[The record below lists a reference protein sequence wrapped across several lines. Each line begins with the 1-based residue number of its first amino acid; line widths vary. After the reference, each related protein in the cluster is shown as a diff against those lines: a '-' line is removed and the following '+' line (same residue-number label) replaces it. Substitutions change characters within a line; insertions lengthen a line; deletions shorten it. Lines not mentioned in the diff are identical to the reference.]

1 MKIPHSL
8 AYSAGIA
15 SATKAGL
22 RGAQMNFMQYS
33 FNGKKITVMGLG
45 LHGGGVG
52 VVKFLLDEG
61 AREIVVTDLKKRSA
75 LLPSIR
81 QIPKSP
87 RLHYVFGRHR
97 MSDFK
102 HRDAVIKNP
111 DVPLSSPYLA
121 QAIKNGVPVLS
132 DIGIFLERV
141 KAPIIGVTGTKG
153 KSTTATL
160 IALLL
165 QKRFPRILLAGNIRK
180 SVLTT
185 MKLAKRADAIVLEL
199 SSFQLDDL
207 AYAKKS
213 PHLAVITSIFPDHLN
228 RHGTFGEYARAKSL
242 ITAFQNKNDAVIILK
257 NRGLEPLIKNS
268 KAKKIIVN
276 ISERD
281 RGRIASSHPA
291 LRGHMAD
298 AAMLA
303 LAAAKFFG
311 IEQKEGMARLK
322 RFRPLAGRMQIVAE
336 NSGVTFINDT
346 TATNPTAALF
356 GLKLA
361 AGRFRRVIL
370 IAGGSDKGLPADQ
383 FAKAIRELAHHVI
396 LLSGSATEK
405 LKRSIGLWGRNRVT
419 SAASM
424 EEAVRQAQRRAS
436 RGDAVLLSP
445 GAASFGLFLHEFH
458 RGDAFVRAVARLIR
472 LK

>member
-1 MKIPHSL
+1 MKIPRSL
-8 AYSAGIA
+8 AYSARVA

-22 RGAQMNFMQYS
+22 RGEKINFMQHS

-52 VVKFLLDEG
+52 VVKFLLREG

-81 QIPKSP
+81 QIPNSP
-87 RLHYVFGRHR
+87 RLRYVLGRHR
-97 MSDFK
+97 MRDFK
-102 HRDAVIKNP
+102 RRDAVIKNP

-121 QAIKNGVPVLS
+121 QAVKNGVPILS
-132 DIGIFLERV
+132 DIGIFFERA

-160 IALLL
+160 MALLL
-165 QKRFPRILLAGNIRK
+165 QKRYPRILLAGNIRK
-180 SVLTT
+180 SALAT
-185 MKLAKRADAIVLEL
+185 MTRAKRADAIILEL
-199 SSFQLDDL
+199 SSFQLEDL
-207 AYAKKS
+207 AYVKKG
-213 PHLAVITSIFPDHLN
+213 PHLAVITNIFPDHLN

-268 KAKKIIVN
+268 EAKKIIVN

-291 LRGHMAD
+291 LQGHMAD

-311 IEQKEGMARLK
+311 IEQKEGMARLG
-322 RFRPLAGRMQIVAE
+322 RFRPLTGRMQIVAK

-361 AGRFRRVIL
+361 AERFRRVIL
-370 IAGGSDKGLPADQ
+370 IAGVSDKKLPADQ
-383 FAKAIRELAHHVI
+383 FAKAIRKLAHHVV
-396 LLSGSATEK
+396 LLPGGATEK
-405 LKRSIGLWGRNRVT
+405 LKNAIGMWGRNRVT
-419 SAASM
+419 PAASM
-424 EEAVRQAQRRAS
+424 EEAVSQAKRRAS

-458 RGDAFVRAVARLIR
+458 RGDAFVRAVKR
-472 LK
+472 LKKLK